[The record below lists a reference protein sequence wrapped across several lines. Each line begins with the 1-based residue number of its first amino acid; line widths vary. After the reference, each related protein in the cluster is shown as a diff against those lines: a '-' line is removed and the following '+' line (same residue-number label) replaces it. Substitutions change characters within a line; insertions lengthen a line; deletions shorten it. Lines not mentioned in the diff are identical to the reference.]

1 LAPSSVKRCS
11 KRLRAEPKITAPHI
25 FVLIG
30 PGGAG
35 KGTVAAA
42 LIAQDPHL
50 WLSRSWTTRKP
61 RPGERERSAYVFV
74 DRPTFEAAVAA
85 GGFYEWAEF
94 LDYLMGTP
102 IPDPPPGSD
111 VLLEID
117 VQGAEQVL
125 AHRPDATVIMLL
137 PPSPAVQA
145 ERLKARG
152 DDAEHIRRRVELGRS
167 EVERGA
173 KIAAHTVINDDLG
186 RALAELTAIVDRTRS
201 AAPCAANPE
210 ES

>member
-11 KRLRAEPKITAPHI
+11 KRLRAEPKAAAPHI

-42 LIAQDPHL
+42 LIAQDPTL

-61 RPGERERSAYVFV
+61 RAGERERSAYVFV

-102 IPDPPPGSD
+102 IPEPPAGSD

-125 AHRPDATVIMLL
+125 AQRPDATVIMLL

-145 ERLKARG
+145 ERLKSRG

>member
-1 LAPSSVKRCS
+1 
-11 KRLRAEPKITAPHI
+11 
-25 FVLIG
+25 VLIG

-35 KGTVAAA
+35 KGTVAAELVA
-42 LIAQDPHL
+42 HDPCL
-50 WLSRSWTTRKP
+50 WLSRSWTTRDP
-61 RPGERERSAYVFV
+61 RPGERERQAYVFV
-74 DRPTFEAAVAA
+74 DRATFEEAVAA

-102 IPDPPPGSD
+102 IPDPPSGCD

-125 AHRPDATVIMLL
+125 ARRPDATVILLL
-137 PPSPAVQA
+137 PPSLEAQA
-145 ERLKARG
+145 ERLAARG
-152 DDAEHIRRRVELGRS
+152 DTQEHIARRVEVGRA
-167 EVERGA
+167 EVERGRE
-173 KIAAHTVINDDLG
+173 IAAYTVVNDDLR
-186 RALAELTAIVDRTRS
+186 RAVGELAAIVERARS

>member
-1 LAPSSVKRCS
+1 
-11 KRLRAEPKITAPHI
+11 
-25 FVLIG
+25 VLIG

-35 KGTVAAA
+35 KGTVAAE
-42 LIAQDPHL
+42 LVAQDPRL
-50 WLSRSWTTRKP
+50 WLSRSWTTRDP
-61 RPGERERSAYVFV
+61 RPGERERQAYVFV
-74 DRPTFEAAVAA
+74 DRATFEEAVAA

-102 IPDPPPGSD
+102 IPDPPSGSD

-125 AHRPDATVIMLL
+125 AQRPDATVILLL
-137 PPSPAVQA
+137 PPSPQVQA
-145 ERLKARG
+145 ERLAARG
-152 DDAEHIRRRVELGRS
+152 DSAEHIARRVELGQA
-167 EVERGA
+167 EVERGRA
-173 KIAAHTVINDDLG
+173 IAAFTVVNDDL
-186 RALAELTAIVDRTRS
+186 RQALGDLAAIIDQTRS